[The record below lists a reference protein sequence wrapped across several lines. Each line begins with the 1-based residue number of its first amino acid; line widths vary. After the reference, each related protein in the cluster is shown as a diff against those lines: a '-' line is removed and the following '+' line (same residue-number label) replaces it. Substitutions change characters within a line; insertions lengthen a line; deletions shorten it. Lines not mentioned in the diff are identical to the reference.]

1 MRSVAFCTHG
11 CHSAGLR
18 DCSVLVEYV
27 PTSFGCVSCGQHICT
42 GICSTFKSLGVGVYC
57 RAVLGVVFF
66 RCQYDGLTFLVSR
79 LQQHILPLK
88 SVLAGMGG
96 KWQLITIICDLVP
109 SKKQISG
116 NESSSLLGR
125 ASSSNCLSVC
135 LSVSVCSL
143 SFVNFYNDSL
153 TQQQHFDDQ
162 RYSS

>member
-1 MRSVAFCTHG
+1 MCPHPLAVFH
-11 CHSAGLR
+11 AGSIYAR
-18 DCSVLVEYV
+18 EFV
-27 PTSFGCVSCGQHICT
+27 PLLSHWVWGFTAGQCLEL
-42 GICSTFKSLGVGVYC
+42 CFSGVGMM
-57 RAVLGVVFF
+57 GWHSS
-66 RCQYDGLTFLVSR
+66 VSG

-116 NESSSLLGR
+116 NESSSLIGR

-162 RYSS
+162 RYSSCALAGVIAECARKI